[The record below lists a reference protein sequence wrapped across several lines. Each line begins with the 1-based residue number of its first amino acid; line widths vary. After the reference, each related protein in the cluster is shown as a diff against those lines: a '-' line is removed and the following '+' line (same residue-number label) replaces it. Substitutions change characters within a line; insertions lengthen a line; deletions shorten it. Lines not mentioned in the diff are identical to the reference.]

1 MSLCF
6 LGIGGGEFI
15 FVALAVL
22 LLFGSSKIPE
32 LARMF
37 GKGMNEFKKATD
49 DIKREFND
57 STGGIVDDIK
67 KSQEEINREVREIG
81 DSVTDMSDYEPYGDD
96 EYLEESEVE
105 NQENNG
111 EAKVEESEAVQPPVD
126 DKKKNSNSSIQE

>member
-81 DSVTDMSDYEPYGDD
+81 NSVTDISDYDSYEDD
-96 EYLEESEVE
+96 EYL
-105 NQENNG
+105 QEG
-111 EAKVEESEAVQPPVD
+111 EDATEIEDAHKSEAGVASVE
-126 DKKKNSNSSIQE
+126 DKKKDSNPSKQ

>member
-81 DSVTDMSDYEPYGDD
+81 NSVTDISDYDSYEDD
-96 EYLEESEVE
+96 EYLQEGEDASEIE
-105 NQENNG
+105 D
-111 EAKVEESEAVQPPVD
+111 AHKSEANEASIE
-126 DKKKNSNSSIQE
+126 DKKKESNPSKQ